1 MNTSLDQGTTALLVV
16 DPQMDVLAKESVIWD
31 LLGEQ
36 VTKRGIVEKL
46 VSLRDQAEKSG
57 VLVLYSWL
65 QVTQADYAAWR
76 LRNPLQQLMAARQM
90 MIPGAGGRFM
100 PGLEPTAS
108 TVLLSPRKGPSPSH
122 SDLVVQLRQRGIETV
137 IVAGMIANLC
147 VEAHVRALTDEGF
160 NAIVVGD
167 ATATTDDASHDAALA
182 NFGLL
187 ATEVVDMEV
196 ALEALRTVP
205 APV

>member
-1 MNTSLDQGTTALLVV
+1 MNTTLDWNTSALLVV
-16 DPQMDVLAKESVIWD
+16 DPQVDVLSTESVIWD

-36 VTKRGIVEKL
+36 VTKRGVVEKL
-46 VSLRDQAEKSG
+46 VSLRDQAEQSG
-57 VLVLYSWL
+57 VPVLYSWL
-65 QVTQADYAAWR
+65 QVTEGDYAAWN
-76 LRNPLQQLMAARQM
+76 LRNALQHLTADRQM
-90 MIPGAGGRFM
+90 MLPGKGGRFI
-100 PGLEPTAS
+100 PELEPTAT
-108 TVLLSPRKGPSPSH
+108 TVLLSPRKGPSPGH

-167 ATATTDDASHDAALA
+167 AIATTDDASHDATLA

-187 ATEVVDMEV
+187 ATEVVDTPSII
-196 ALEALRTVP
+196 EALGAMP
-205 APV
+205 AAV